1 MSDRYLSLLCALS
14 ACGAKSTPASPDSGE
29 VDASVDARPID
40 AGDTVTTFSYTPGW
54 SGVQSVVV
62 LGGFGLDTDWTEPIA
77 TLNQV
82 DGVFSGTATLPPG
95 TYPYV
100 FQIIGDNDAGTKST
114 TYPRFAVDPTQ
125 AAFTPCPML
134 SPTYDKNAP
143 NPCSQITVPS
153 TAPTLYHVTGSV
165 TVGGAAA
172 AGYLVVIERDEP
184 TSHHFFANR
193 VTTGPDGT
201 YDLEA
206 AATGSFR
213 IQVQNPQYE
222 SATDADL
229 DPTTLNILKR
239 EISSSFVVS
248 ADTALSAA
256 EQAFAGYANFAPVTT
271 GGSLPTAF
279 TFSNHKNVTTKFDVY
294 GTAHVG
300 ASDNIGDPWYNAAG
314 TGGSASFD
322 GTFNTQ
328 KAMETAVATGERYF
342 WGIEEAHKADAN
354 GLVWTGQTLVFPI
367 TWQ

>member
-1 MSDRYLSLLCALS
+1 MSVRYLSLLCALS
-14 ACGAKSTPASPDSGE
+14 ACGAKSTPASPDSG
-29 VDASVDARPID
+29 VDASVDAAPVD

-62 LGGFGLDTDWTEPIA
+62 LGAFGLDTDWTEPRV
-77 TLNQV
+77 TLNEV

-95 TYPYV
+95 TYTYV
-100 FQIIGDNDAGTKST
+100 YQIVGDNDAGTKAM
-114 TYPRFAVDPTQ
+114 TYSRFAIDPTQ
-125 AAFTPCPML
+125 AAFTPCPAA
-134 SPTYDKNAP
+134 AP
-143 NPCSQITVPS
+143 NYDPNASNPCAQITVPQ
-153 TAPTLYHVTGSV
+153 TAPTVFHVTGSV
-165 TVGGAAA
+165 TVNGTAA
-172 AGYLVVIERDEP
+172 AGYLVVLERDEAS
-184 TSHHFFANR
+184 SHHFFANR
-193 VTTGPDGT
+193 MTTQSDGSF
-201 YDLEA
+201 DLEA

-229 DPTTLNILKR
+229 DPVTLNILKR

-248 ADTALSAA
+248 ADVTLSAA

-271 GGSLPTAF
+271 GGTLPTTF
-279 TFSNHKNVTTKFDVY
+279 SFSNHKNTTTHFDVY
-294 GTAHVG
+294 GTAHAG
-300 ASDNIGDPWYNAAG
+300 AGDNIGDPWYNAAG

-342 WGIEEAHKADAN
+342 WGIEETHKADDN